1 MIANIDVDKLVDL
14 LIKYKTQVSYLA
26 AFILCAGCFIG
37 GRLTSQCP
45 PKSEVCMAEEKTI
58 LGLRA
63 ELSGKDTTRVEM
75 LRKQKDEDR
84 KSCDERVEQA
94 KQDQMASNDF
104 LQCSDI
110 CALYNQCLTAGR
122 CDL

>member
-1 MIANIDVDKLVDL
+1 MIANVDVNKLVDL
-14 LIKYKTQVSYLA
+14 LVKYKTQVSYLA

-37 GRLTSQCP
+37 GRISAECP

-58 LGLRA
+58 IGLRA
-63 ELSGKDTTRVEM
+63 ELSSKDTTRIEM
-75 LRKQKDEDR
+75 LRAQKDKDR
-84 KSCDERVEQA
+84 LSCDERVEDA
-94 KQDQMASNDF
+94 KQAQMASNDF

-110 CALYNQCLTAGR
+110 CALYNQCLTAGK